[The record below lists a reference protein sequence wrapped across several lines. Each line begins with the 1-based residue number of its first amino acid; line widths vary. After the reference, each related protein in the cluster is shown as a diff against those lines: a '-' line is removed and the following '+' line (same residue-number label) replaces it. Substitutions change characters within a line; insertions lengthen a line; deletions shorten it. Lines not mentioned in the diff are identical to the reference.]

1 MKKTIS
7 LLLSLTLL
15 LGLLTAAFVPA
26 GAAAEAD
33 AKSVFAAYVAEA
45 GNKVTQKGLL
55 EKLQALDAAAT
66 IEDFFVR
73 YAVDGVFDEDE
84 SYPLSI
90 PGNDGYVVMVATID
104 GVKVNATATIPTTPI
119 SYTIPTRLTPL
130 KNTIVFTSTPA
141 MLRSWCSPQRRIA
154 VLPTI
159 FCGVRPARGT
169 SGRFLPTRTMWW
181 P

>member
-55 EKLQALDAAAT
+55 EKLSAL
-66 IEDFFVR
+66 
-73 YAVDGVFDEDE
+73 
-84 SYPLSI
+84 
-90 PGNDGYVVMVATID
+90 
-104 GVKVNATATIPTTPI
+104 
-119 SYTIPTRLTPL
+119 
-130 KNTIVFTSTPA
+130 TIV
-141 MLRSWCSPQRRIA
+141 RN
-154 VLPTI
+154 
-159 FCGVRPARGT
+159 RG
-169 SGRFLPTRTMWW
+169 F
-181 P
+181 